1 MSGSR
6 QFLRPDQVFD
16 GVSLHPGAAVELAQS
31 RVAGLVPAGQMH
43 TGPDVI
49 RVTGILTPGFVDLQ
63 VNGGGGV
70 LFNDEPTPAG
80 MRKIAAA
87 HRRFGTTHILPTVI
101 TDAPEVLAR
110 AVDAALD
117 QTAGPGIL
125 GIHIEGPYIAPT
137 RRGTHA
143 TRFVRPLDA
152 TTIAH
157 AKRLRAAGIPTM
169 ITLAPEAAPPDEIAR
184 LAAMGCIISIGHSDA
199 TADQTRAAL
208 AAGANCFTHLFNAMS
223 PMLNRSPGV
232 VGAAI
237 NSDAYAGIICDGIH
251 VADEMV
257 ALALRARPVPDRTFL
272 VSDAMPTVGGPD
284 RFELYGETI
293 TLTDGRLIN
302 AEGSLAGAHVTMLGS
317 VRRLVHH
324 AGVDLETALR
334 MATGIPMAVV
344 RGQASPS
351 PVLDGVPVEDL
362 LLLDAGLTGF
372 QTPVLE
378 PTFPA

>member
-1 MSGSR
+1 MSGAQ

-16 GVSLHPGAAVELAQS
+16 GVSLHPGAAVELAQG
-31 RVAGLVPAGQMH
+31 RVAGLVPAGQLQ
-43 TGPDVI
+43 TGPDVTCL
-49 RVTGILTPGFVDLQ
+49 TGILTPGFVDLQ

-70 LFNDEPTPAG
+70 LFNDDPTPSG
-80 MRKIAAA
+80 LGKIAAA

-101 TDAPEVLAR
+101 TDAPEVLDR
-110 AVDAALD
+110 AVEAILD
-117 QTAGPGIL
+117 WRYGPDIL
-125 GIHIEGPYIAPT
+125 GIHIEGPHIAPS

-152 TTIAH
+152 TTLAH
-157 AKRLRAAGIPTM
+157 ARRLRAAGIPTM
-169 ITLAPEAAPPDEIAR
+169 ITLAPEAATPDQIAR
-184 LAAMGCIISIGHSDA
+184 LAAMGCIVSLGHSDA

-223 PMLNRSPGV
+223 PMLNRAPGV

-284 RFELYGETI
+284 RFRLYGETV
-293 TLTDGRLIN
+293 TLTDGHLIN
-302 AEGSLAGAHVTMLGS
+302 AEGSLAGTHVTMLGS
-317 VRRLVHH
+317 VHRLVHH

-344 RGQASPS
+344 RGQAAPA
-351 PVLDGVPVEDL
+351 PILGGLRVEDL

-372 QTPVLE
+372 QTPALVS
-378 PTFPA
+378 TFQA